1 MTSVFAIVRRILTQ
15 FARDKRTLALLFVAP
30 LVVLWLLSVILGAD
44 TVGPKIATV
53 DLPAEFQTQFEQTD
67 ARITEANAD
76 EASTLLA
83 DNAVAAVL
91 SMEGKHTLKVELEG
105 TDSTKSAA
113 VLAACAEALGE
124 LRGKAAEEMEAAVAD
139 KRAEVED
146 TIEEA
151 SQQREEASQQREEA
165 RTALTG
171 VMVSMPAEA
180 RSSLA
185 EALGG
190 LFNDDAAEALSAED
204 FSMNVSNYLPIEDME
219 TVYLH
224 GNEDWRMF
232 DFYGPVFIGIFLFV
246 FTFIT
251 SGMSL
256 VTERMD
262 GTMTRFLAT
271 PVNAGQI
278 LGGYTL
284 AFGLLAYLQSAIIL
298 WVALTFIGFPNE
310 GNLGLVVFTC
320 VSMAMV
326 SVALGLLV
334 SGLAATP
341 FQVIQLI
348 LLFVVPQIL
357 LCGLFD
363 LSGAP
368 DWLAALSAFMPVTY
382 GVDALRAVMLRG
394 ADLAAVGFDLAVL
407 WGFLALFFAL
417 AAASFRKKRVR
428 TTC

>member
-256 VTERMD
+256 VTERMG

-348 LLFVVPQIL
+348 LLFVVPQIVP
-357 LCGLFD
+357 CGLFD

>member
-15 FARDKRTLALLFVAP
+15 FALDKRTLALLFVAP

-53 DLPAEFQTQFEQTD
+53 DLPAEFQTQFGQTD

-76 EASTLLA
+76 EASALLA
-83 DNAVAAVL
+83 ANDVAAVL
-91 SMEGKHTLKVELEG
+91 SMEGEHVLKVELEG

-124 LRGKAAEEMEAAVAD
+124 LRGKAAEEMEAAVVD

-180 RSSLA
+180 RSGLA

-190 LFNDDAAEALSAED
+190 LFDDDAAEALSAED
-204 FSMNVSNYLPIEDME
+204 FSMNVSDYLPIEDME

-256 VTERMD
+256 VTERMG

-284 AFGLLAYLQSAIIL
+284 AFGLLACVQSAIIL

>member
-15 FARDKRTLALLFVAP
+15 FALDKRTLALLFVAP

-53 DLPAEFQTQFEQTD
+53 DLPAEFQTQFGQTD

-151 SQQREEASQQREEA
+151 SQQREEASQQRKEA

-180 RSSLA
+180 RSGLA

-190 LFNDDAAEALSAED
+190 LFDDDAAEALSAED
-204 FSMNVSNYLPIEDME
+204 FSMNVSDYLPIEDME

-256 VTERMD
+256 VTERMG

-284 AFGLLAYLQSAIIL
+284 AFGLLACVQSAIIL

>member
-15 FARDKRTLALLFVAP
+15 FALDKRTLALLFVAP

-76 EASTLLA
+76 EASALLA
-83 DNAVAAVL
+83 ANDVAAVL
-91 SMEGKHTLKVELEG
+91 SMEGEHMLKVELEG

-151 SQQREEASQQREEA
+151 SQQRKEA

-171 VMVSMPAEA
+171 VMVSMPPEA

-190 LFNDDAAEALSAED
+190 LFDDDAALSAED

-256 VTERMD
+256 VTERMG

-271 PVNAGQI
+271 PVNAGR
-278 LGGYTL
+278 
-284 AFGLLAYLQSAIIL
+284 F
-298 WVALTFIGFPNE
+298 
-310 GNLGLVVFTC
+310 
-320 VSMAMV
+320 
-326 SVALGLLV
+326 SVA
-334 SGLAATP
+334 T
-341 FQVIQLI
+341 
-348 LLFVVPQIL
+348 
-357 LCGLFD
+357 
-363 LSGAP
+363 
-368 DWLAALSAFMPVTY
+368 
-382 GVDALRAVMLRG
+382 R
-394 ADLAAVGFDLAVL
+394 
-407 WGFLALFFAL
+407 
-417 AAASFRKKRVR
+417 
-428 TTC
+428 

>member
-105 TDSTKSAA
+105 TDSTKSAP

-256 VTERMD
+256 VTERMG

>member
-15 FARDKRTLALLFVAP
+15 FALDKRTLALLFVAP
-30 LVVLWLLSVILGAD
+30 LVVLWLLSVILSAD

-76 EASTLLA
+76 EAAALLA
-83 DNAVAAVL
+83 ADDVAAVL
-91 SMEGKHTLKVELEG
+91 SMEGEHMLKVELEG

-139 KRAEVED
+139 KRAEV
-146 TIEEA
+146 
-151 SQQREEASQQREEA
+151 
-165 RTALTG
+165 G
-171 VMVSMPAEA
+171 VAE
-180 RSSLA
+180 S
-185 EALGG
+185 
-190 LFNDDAAEALSAED
+190 
-204 FSMNVSNYLPIEDME
+204 FSMGVSDYLPIEDME

-256 VTERMD
+256 VTERMG

-284 AFGLLAYLQSAIIL
+284 AFGLLACVQSAIIL

-320 VSMAMV
+320 ISMAMV

>member
-180 RSSLA
+180 RSGLA

-256 VTERMD
+256 VTERMG

>member
-91 SMEGKHTLKVELEG
+91 SMEGKHTLKVELES

-124 LRGKAAEEMEAAVAD
+124 LRGKAAEEMEAAVAE
-139 KRAEVED
+139 RAEVED
-146 TIEEA
+146 TI
-151 SQQREEASQQREEA
+151 EEASQQREEA

-180 RSSLA
+180 RSGLA

-190 LFNDDAAEALSAED
+190 LFDDDAALSAED

-256 VTERMD
+256 VTERMG

-284 AFGLLAYLQSAIIL
+284 AFGLLACLQSAIIL

>member
-190 LFNDDAAEALSAED
+190 LFDDDAALSAED

-256 VTERMD
+256 VTERMG

>member
-1 MTSVFAIVRRILTQ
+1 
-15 FARDKRTLALLFVAP
+15 
-30 LVVLWLLSVILGAD
+30 
-44 TVGPKIATV
+44 
-53 DLPAEFQTQFEQTD
+53 
-67 ARITEANAD
+67 
-76 EASTLLA
+76 
-83 DNAVAAVL
+83 
-91 SMEGKHTLKVELEG
+91 
-105 TDSTKSAA
+105 
-113 VLAACAEALGE
+113 
-124 LRGKAAEEMEAAVAD
+124 MEAAVAD

-151 SQQREEASQQREEA
+151 SQQRKEA

-171 VMVSMPAEA
+171 VMVSMPPEA

-190 LFNDDAAEALSAED
+190 LFRRRCGAFRRRLLDECEQ
-204 FSMNVSNYLPIEDME
+204 LPAIEDME

-256 VTERMD
+256 VTGAHG

-334 SGLAATP
+334 SGWPLRRSR
-341 FQVIQLI
+341 
-348 LLFVVPQIL
+348 
-357 LCGLFD
+357 
-363 LSGAP
+363 LSSSFCCSSCRKFCCAGYSTFPGAP

-382 GVDALRAVMLRG
+382 GRGALRAVSC
-394 ADLAAVGFDLAVL
+394 AAPTLPP
-407 WGFLALFFAL
+407 
-417 AAASFRKKRVR
+417 
-428 TTC
+428 

>member
-15 FARDKRTLALLFVAP
+15 FALDKRTLALLFVAP

-53 DLPAEFQTQFEQTD
+53 DLPAEFQTQFGQTD

-76 EASTLLA
+76 EASALLA
-83 DNAVAAVL
+83 ANDVAAVL
-91 SMEGKHTLKVELEG
+91 SMEGEHMLKVELEG

-113 VLAACAEALGE
+113 VLAVCAEALGE

-151 SQQREEASQQREEA
+151 SQQREEA

-180 RSSLA
+180 RSGLA

-204 FSMNVSNYLPIEDME
+204 FSMNVSDYLPIEDME

-256 VTERMD
+256 VTERMG

-284 AFGLLAYLQSAIIL
+284 AFGLLACLQSAIIL

>member
-1 MTSVFAIVRRILTQ
+1 M
-15 FARDKRTLALLFVAP
+15 
-30 LVVLWLLSVILGAD
+30 VLWLLSVILGAD

-76 EASTLLA
+76 EASALLA
-83 DNAVAAVL
+83 ANDVAAVL
-91 SMEGKHTLKVELEG
+91 SMEGEHMLKVELEG

-151 SQQREEASQQREEA
+151 SQQRKEA

-171 VMVSMPAEA
+171 VI
-180 RSSLA
+180 
-185 EALGG
+185 
-190 LFNDDAAEALSAED
+190 

-256 VTERMD
+256 VTERMG

>member
-15 FARDKRTLALLFVAP
+15 FALDKRTLALLFVAP

-53 DLPAEFQTQFEQTD
+53 DLPAEFQTQFGQTD

-76 EASTLLA
+76 EASALLA
-83 DNAVAAVL
+83 ANDVAAVL
-91 SMEGKHTLKVELEG
+91 SMEGEHMLKVELEG

-124 LRGKAAEEMEAAVAD
+124 LRGKAAEEMEAAVVD

-146 TIEEA
+146 TI
-151 SQQREEASQQREEA
+151 EEASQQREEA

-180 RSSLA
+180 RSGLA

-190 LFNDDAAEALSAED
+190 LFDDDAAEALSAED
-204 FSMNVSNYLPIEDME
+204 FSMNVSDYLPIEDME

-256 VTERMD
+256 VTERM
-262 GTMTRFLAT
+262 GARENTA
-271 PVNAGQI
+271 
-278 LGGYTL
+278 
-284 AFGLLAYLQSAIIL
+284 
-298 WVALTFIGFPNE
+298 
-310 GNLGLVVFTC
+310 
-320 VSMAMV
+320 
-326 SVALGLLV
+326 
-334 SGLAATP
+334 
-341 FQVIQLI
+341 
-348 LLFVVPQIL
+348 VPE
-357 LCGLFD
+357 
-363 LSGAP
+363 
-368 DWLAALSAFMPVTY
+368 
-382 GVDALRAVMLRG
+382 
-394 ADLAAVGFDLAVL
+394 
-407 WGFLALFFAL
+407 
-417 AAASFRKKRVR
+417 
-428 TTC
+428 

>member
-1 MTSVFAIVRRILTQ
+1 M
-15 FARDKRTLALLFVAP
+15 
-30 LVVLWLLSVILGAD
+30 
-44 TVGPKIATV
+44 
-53 DLPAEFQTQFEQTD
+53 
-67 ARITEANAD
+67 
-76 EASTLLA
+76 ST
-83 DNAVAAVL
+83 
-91 SMEGKHTLKVELEG
+91 
-105 TDSTKSAA
+105 
-113 VLAACAEALGE
+113 
-124 LRGKAAEEMEAAVAD
+124 

-146 TIEEA
+146 TI
-151 SQQREEASQQREEA
+151 EEASQQREEA

-180 RSSLA
+180 RSGLA

-190 LFNDDAAEALSAED
+190 LFDDDAAEALSAED
-204 FSMNVSNYLPIEDME
+204 FSMNVSDYLPIEDME

-232 DFYGPVFIGIFLFV
+232 DFYGPVIHRHLPV
-246 FTFIT
+246 RVHLHYQR
-251 SGMSL
+251 GMSL
-256 VTERMD
+256 VTERMG

-284 AFGLLAYLQSAIIL
+284 AFGLLACVQSAIIL

>member
-15 FARDKRTLALLFVAP
+15 FALDKRTLALLFVAP

-256 VTERMD
+256 VTERMG

>member
-53 DLPAEFQTQFEQTD
+53 DLPAKFQTQFEQTD

-256 VTERMD
+256 VTERMG

-284 AFGLLAYLQSAIIL
+284 AFGLLACLQSAIIL

>member
-139 KRAEVED
+139 KQAEVED

-256 VTERMD
+256 VTERMG

>member
-15 FARDKRTLALLFVAP
+15 FALDKRTLALLFVAP

-256 VTERMD
+256 VTERMG

-348 LLFVVPQIL
+348 LLFVVPQIVP
-357 LCGLFD
+357 CGLFD

>member
-1 MTSVFAIVRRILTQ
+1 M
-15 FARDKRTLALLFVAP
+15 
-30 LVVLWLLSVILGAD
+30 
-44 TVGPKIATV
+44 
-53 DLPAEFQTQFEQTD
+53 
-67 ARITEANAD
+67 
-76 EASTLLA
+76 
-83 DNAVAAVL
+83 
-91 SMEGKHTLKVELEG
+91 LKVELEG

-124 LRGKAAEEMEAAVAD
+124 LRGKAAEEMEAAVVD

-146 TIEEA
+146 TI
-151 SQQREEASQQREEA
+151 EEASQQREEA

-180 RSSLA
+180 RSGLA

-190 LFNDDAAEALSAED
+190 LFDDDAAEALSAED
-204 FSMNVSNYLPIEDME
+204 FSMNVSDYLPIEDME

-256 VTERMD
+256 VTERMG

-284 AFGLLAYLQSAIIL
+284 AFGLLACVQS
-298 WVALTFIGFPNE
+298 ALTFIGFPNE

>member
-91 SMEGKHTLKVELEG
+91 SMEG

-139 KRAEVED
+139 KRAEVEG
-146 TIEEA
+146 TI
-151 SQQREEASQQREEA
+151 EEASQQREEA

-190 LFNDDAAEALSAED
+190 LFDDDAALSAED
-204 FSMNVSNYLPIEDME
+204 FSMNVSDYLPIEDME

-256 VTERMD
+256 VTERMG

-284 AFGLLAYLQSAIIL
+284 AFGLLACVQSAIIL

>member
-15 FARDKRTLALLFVAP
+15 FALDKRTLALLFVAP

-76 EASTLLA
+76 EASALLA
-83 DNAVAAVL
+83 ANDVAAVL
-91 SMEGKHTLKVELEG
+91 SMEGEHMLKVELEG

-151 SQQREEASQQREEA
+151 SQQRKEA

-171 VMVSMPAEA
+171 VMVSMPPEA

-190 LFNDDAAEALSAED
+190 LFDDDAALSAED

-219 TVYLH
+219 TVCLH

-256 VTERMD
+256 VTERMG

>member
-151 SQQREEASQQREEA
+151 SQQREEASQQRKEA

-171 VMVSMPAEA
+171 VMVSMPPEA

-190 LFNDDAAEALSAED
+190 LFDDDAALSAED

-256 VTERMD
+256 VTERMG

>member
-15 FARDKRTLALLFVAP
+15 FALDKRTLALLFVAP

-113 VLAACAEALGE
+113 VLAVCAEALGE

-151 SQQREEASQQREEA
+151 SQQREEA

-190 LFNDDAAEALSAED
+190 FFNDDAAEALSAED
-204 FSMNVSNYLPIEDME
+204 FSMNVSDYLPIEDME

-256 VTERMD
+256 VTERMG

-284 AFGLLAYLQSAIIL
+284 AFGLLACVQSAIIL
-298 WVALTFIGFPNE
+298 WGHSRSSDFPTKAIWDSWYSPAS
-310 GNLGLVVFTC
+310 L
-320 VSMAMV
+320 
-326 SVALGLLV
+326 
-334 SGLAATP
+334 
-341 FQVIQLI
+341 
-348 LLFVVPQIL
+348 
-357 LCGLFD
+357 
-363 LSGAP
+363 
-368 DWLAALSAFMPVTY
+368 WLWY
-382 GVDALRAVMLRG
+382 R
-394 ADLAAVGFDLAVL
+394 
-407 WGFLALFFAL
+407 
-417 AAASFRKKRVR
+417 
-428 TTC
+428 